1 MITSTSSSLP
11 VPVNTV
17 PCSPVMGTIPVV
29 VKCESHIST
38 TASDVNSDLL
48 CTPQPG
54 VQRAMPVVEA
64 VACRRKAVRKT
75 RRFGGRQSESP
86 YARRRLVYEAEREE

>member
-17 PCSPVMGTIPVV
+17 PCSPTMGTISVV

-38 TASDVNSDLL
+38 TASDVNSGLL

-54 VQRAMPVVEA
+54 VQRARPGVEA